1 MVYSI
6 DSVSME
12 VLHKY
17 ITLYR
22 HMEASCET
30 GIHYSI
36 DRSIVQIQLRAFDI
50 DGICIASVCMH
61 SVHTYIPFRTFSVC
75 MYCMIHMLIHKY
87 DIYIMLTPMVICLT
101 ALMICS
107 LYCTIYG
114 NTYSSL

>member
-6 DSVSME
+6 DPVSME

-36 DRSIVQIQLRAFDI
+36 ARSIVQIQLRAFDI

-61 SVHTYIPFRTFSVC
+61 SPHTYLFVRLVFACI
-75 MYCMIHMLIHKY
+75 
-87 DIYIMLTPMVICLT
+87 
-101 ALMICS
+101 A
-107 LYCTIYG
+107 
-114 NTYSSL
+114 